1 MEDQRSCFTC
11 KLFSMC
17 ITRIKI
23 EEALRYTRTNID
35 GDSAPGK
42 YIQVFD
48 ATGNCCVNHQEE
60 KL

>member
-1 MEDQRSCFTC
+1 MEDQRSCFSC

-23 EEALRYTRTNID
+23 EEALRYTKTNIN
-35 GDSAPGK
+35 GNATEGK

-48 ATGNCCVNHQEE
+48 ATGSCCLNYKEE
-60 KL
+60 